1 MIEWVNKIG
10 NILRYFVPFIILIC
24 AIRFS
29 HQKDKVTKKY
39 VIISIS
45 CLVLFIVAMGI
56 YTFYLL
62 LTV

>member
-39 VIISIS
+39 VIIRK
-45 CLVLFIVAMGI
+45 FK
-56 YTFYLL
+56 
-62 LTV
+62 